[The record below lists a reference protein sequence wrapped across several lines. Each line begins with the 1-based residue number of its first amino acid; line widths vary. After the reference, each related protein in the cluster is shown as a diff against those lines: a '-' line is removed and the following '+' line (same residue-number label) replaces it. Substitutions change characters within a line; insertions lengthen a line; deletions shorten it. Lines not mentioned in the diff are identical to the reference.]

1 MLILYTIIKHIEK
14 KIINTFSFIIT
25 SMKIKYLGENLTKD
39 VKDFYSETQA
49 NINILWINNMKI
61 IILPDT
67 ADSM

>member
-14 KIINTFSFIIT
+14 EIINTFSFIIT

-39 VKDFYSETQA
+39 VKDFYNETQA
-49 NINILWINNMKI
+49 NINILWINIMKI
-61 IILPDT
+61 IILPET